1 MIKIL
6 FANVKGGVAKT
17 TDVAMVAADLKRK
30 GNRVLIID
38 SDPQGGLTECAG
50 FVPLPKDEDPNGIQ
64 YQLMDVFD
72 GTKSIKDVVVH
83 TEMGDL
89 IPNTFYFFVA
99 DKKYVGPASYTLLKR
114 ALETVENDYDYCLI
128 DSLPGAGIIMYNCL
142 AASDYVIIPILAA
155 KSSVRGISFLQ
166 NLIDD
171 VQKTLNPN
179 LKILGFIVNRFNK
192 MTKFGI
198 KIVSEINDL
207 VTNCFGAPIFD
218 TKIRNGVAID
228 ECEYEGKSIYLHKP
242 ESNVAK
248 DFECL
253 VTEIVERIN
262 EFQTKN

>member
-30 GNRVLIID
+30 GNRVLLID

-50 FVPLPKDEDPNGIQ
+50 FVPLPKDEDPNGIES
-64 YQLMDVFD
+64 QLMDVFD
-72 GTKSIKDVVVH
+72 GKKNIKEAIVH

-89 IPNTFYFFVA
+89 VPNSFYFFVA
-99 DKKYVGPASYTLLKR
+99 DKKYVGPASYLLLKN
-114 ALETVENDYDYCLI
+114 ALKEVENDYDYCLI

-166 NLIDD
+166 NCIED
-171 VQKTLNPN
+171 VQSTLNPN

-198 KIVSEINDL
+198 KIVGEINDL
-207 VTNCFGAPIFD
+207 VTSCFGCSVFE

-248 DFECL
+248 DFEAL
-253 VTEIVERIN
+253 TNEIVERIKGFN
-262 EFQTKN
+262 